1 MATRAR
7 IARERERSTVVL
19 GIVQKV
25 VVVEY
30 PERINARD
38 F

>member
-7 IARERERSTVVL
+7 IARECERSTVVL

-25 VVVEY
+25 VVIKY
-30 PERINARD
+30 PKRINARD